1 MANNKIVLM
10 QRFPNL
16 YSNVVVCSRPLFKD
30 PYGLLIMRVIYH
42 MIIDKIIKKK
52 CEIEPRDTFKDIL
65 KFSINLSRYKKKKK
79 KDYN

>member
-42 MIIDKIIKKK
+42 MIIDKIIKKNVK
-52 CEIEPRDTFKDIL
+52 SSLVTP
-65 KFSINLSRYKKKKK
+65 SRIF
-79 KDYN
+79 

>member
-1 MANNKIVLM
+1 MT
-10 QRFPNL
+10 
-16 YSNVVVCSRPLFKD
+16 
-30 PYGLLIMRVIYH
+30 RVIYH